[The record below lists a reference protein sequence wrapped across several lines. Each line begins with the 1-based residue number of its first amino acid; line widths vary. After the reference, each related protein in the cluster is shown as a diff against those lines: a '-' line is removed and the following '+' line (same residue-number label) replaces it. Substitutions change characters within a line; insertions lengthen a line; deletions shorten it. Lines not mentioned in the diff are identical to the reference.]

1 MTTSTRVS
9 RTSHWHFKV
18 DIKKPDGST
27 ETKYYFTKKQIRA
40 EHGISSMSIHRAT
53 TNPNHKPRKKYEHLK
68 FTKIYEPA
76 KQTIDL
82 NQPRDPAEV
91 SFFAEQSSPSSQE

>member
-18 DIKKPDGST
+18 DIKKPDGT
-27 ETKYYFTKKQIRA
+27 IETKYYFTKKQIRA
-40 EHGISSMSIHRAT
+40 EHGISSMSIHRAI
-53 TNPNHKPRKKYEHLK
+53 TNPNHKPRKQYEHLK

-76 KQTIDL
+76 KQTIHL
-82 NQPRDPAEV
+82 NQPKVLEAV
-91 SFFAEQSSPSSQE
+91 SSSVAR

>member
-1 MTTSTRVS
+1 MTTSKRVS

-18 DIKKPDGST
+18 DIMQADGST
-27 ETKYYFTKKQIRA
+27 ETKYYFTKKEIRA
-40 EHGISSMSIHRAT
+40 AHGISSMSIHRCL
-53 TNPNHKPRKKYEHLK
+53 TNPEHKLRKQYKHLK

-76 KQTIDL
+76 TQVISL
-82 NQPRDPAEV
+82 SAPRDPAEV

>member
-1 MTTSTRVS
+1 MTTSKRVT

-18 DIKKPDGST
+18 EIKNPDGST
-27 ETKYYFTKKQIRA
+27 ETKYYFTKKDIRA
-40 EHGISSMSIHRAT
+40 EHGISSMSIHRAI

-76 KQTIDL
+76 RLIVPLKTPL
-82 NQPRDPAEV
+82 E
-91 SFFAEQSSPSSQE
+91 STE